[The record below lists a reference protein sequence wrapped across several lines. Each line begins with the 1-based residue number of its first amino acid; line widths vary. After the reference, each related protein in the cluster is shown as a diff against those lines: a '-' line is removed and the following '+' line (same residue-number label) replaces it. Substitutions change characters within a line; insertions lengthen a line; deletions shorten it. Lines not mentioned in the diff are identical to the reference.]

1 MGAPTLAGLAAA
13 ISIAIRRIEVRE
25 LSFRLFNG
33 DQRPVTVLRPAV
45 TKNAGGH
52 RMRGATSE
60 KPGKR
65 TEQPASRPEY
75 GRGTGV
81 PNPIDVEVGGR
92 IRTRRLLLG
101 MNQQALADAL
111 DLTFQQV
118 QKYEHGANR
127 VSASRLAAMAKILAV
142 PISYFFADVQSDG
155 AELSVED
162 KTWREQLQRPE
173 TIQLIRLYYAILNPE
188 IRRQFLEM
196 AKSVAEGGVL
206 SRRRDR

>member
-1 MGAPTLAGLAAA
+1 
-13 ISIAIRRIEVRE
+13 
-25 LSFRLFNG
+25 
-33 DQRPVTVLRPAV
+33 
-45 TKNAGGH
+45 
-52 RMRGATSE
+52 MRGATSK

-65 TEQPASRPEY
+65 TEQSAPRPEY
-75 GRGTGV
+75 GRGTAV

-127 VSASRLAAMAKILAV
+127 VSASRLAAMAKILAA
-142 PISYFFADVQSDG
+142 PISYFFADLQSDA

-173 TIQLIRLYYAILNPE
+173 TIELIRLYYAILNPE

-196 AKSVAEGGVL
+196 AKSVAECRAL
-206 SRRRDR
+206 SRGRDR